1 MWKIN
6 PKFLDKLQNKLK
18 NLRKEIDNK
27 DEIICKLSESLNNI
41 TNNLPLKDPTVALNK
56 NNLVPESAPSSYNE
70 NILPFVETVLYNR

>member
-6 PKFLDKLQNKLK
+6 PKFLDKLQNQLK

-27 DEIICKLSESLNNI
+27 DQIICKISESLNNI

-56 NNLVPESAPSSYNE
+56 NDLVPESALSSYNE